1 MKTFLQTL
9 LSQVPG
15 IALGITGGV
24 ALTFATLESRVER
37 LLDAKLDAQL
47 ARLLPLVQSRP
58 APASVVMQTQDSR
71 EELRLIRE
79 QLAVL
84 ATRQPLE
91 APAPTEPTE
100 PGEEARPTPTPEQV
114 EASRQSQQVL
124 ADAITR
130 GRWTEADQQRFHQ
143 ALRAGT
149 RDEREALEQHLSLA
163 INSGQLRPVL
173 GDER

>member
-37 LLDAKLDAQL
+37 MLDTKLEAQ
-47 ARLLPLVQSRP
+47 ARQLRGLVQARP
-58 APASVVMQTQDSR
+58 TSVVMQAQDSR

-84 ATRQPLE
+84 AAREPAN
-91 APAPTEPTE
+91 APHVEPI
-100 PGEEARPTPTPEQV
+100 EEARPSPTPEQV
-114 EASRQSQQVL
+114 EASRQGQQVL
-124 ADAITR
+124 DDALTR
-130 GRWTEADQQRFHQ
+130 GRWTDDDQRRFHQ
-143 ALRAGT
+143 ALRAGP
-149 RDEREALEQHLSLA
+149 REQVEAMERNLSLA
-163 INSGQLRPVL
+163 INSGQLRPAL
-173 GDER
+173 GE

>member
-9 LSQVPG
+9 VSQVPG

-37 LLDAKLDAQL
+37 MLDAKLEAQL
-47 ARLLPLVQSRP
+47 GQLRGLVQSRP
-58 APASVVMQTQDSR
+58 APASVVMPSQDSR

-84 ATRQPLE
+84 AAREPVA
-91 APAPTEPTE
+91 APPAEP
-100 PGEEARPTPTPEQV
+100 EEEVRSAPTPEQV
-114 EASRQSQQVL
+114 EASAQGHQVL

-130 GRWTEADQQRFHQ
+130 GRWTEDDQRRFHQ

-149 RDEREALEQHLSLA
+149 REDREAMEQRLSLA
-163 INSGQLRPVL
+163 INSGQLRPAL
-173 GDER
+173 GEER

>member
-37 LLDAKLDAQL
+37 MLDAKLEAQL
-47 ARLLPLVQSRP
+47 ARLRPLVQSRP
-58 APASVVMQTQDSR
+58 APASVVMQAQDSR

-84 ATRQPLE
+84 ATRQPME
-91 APAPTEPTE
+91 APPPTEPV
-100 PGEEARPTPTPEQV
+100 EEARPAPTPEQV

-124 ADAITR
+124 AEAITR

-149 RDEREALEQHLSLA
+149 RDELEAMEQRLSLA
-163 INSGQLRPVL
+163 INSGQLRPAL

>member
-24 ALTFATLESRVER
+24 ALTFATLESRVEH
-37 LLDAKLDAQL
+37 LLDAKLEAQL
-47 ARLLPLVQSRP
+47 GQLRGLVQSRP
-58 APASVVMQTQDSR
+58 APVPVVMQAQDSR

-79 QLAVL
+79 QLALL
-84 ATRQPLE
+84 AAREPVAAPRLE
-91 APAPTEPTE
+91 D
-100 PGEEARPTPTPEQV
+100 PGEDTRLAPTPEQV
-114 EASRQSQQVL
+114 EASRQGQQVL
-124 ADAITR
+124 ADAVGR

-149 RDEREALEQHLSLA
+149 RDEREALEQRLSLA
-163 INSGQLRPVL
+163 INSGQLRPVM

>member
-37 LLDAKLDAQL
+37 MLDAKLEAHAQHL
-47 ARLLPLVQSRP
+47 RVLVQSRP
-58 APASVVMQTQDSR
+58 APTSVVMQAPDSR

-84 ATRQPLE
+84 AAREPVAASSAE
-91 APAPTEPTE
+91 PEEDPRPA
-100 PGEEARPTPTPEQV
+100 PTPEQV
-114 EASRQSQQVL
+114 EASRQGQQVL

-143 ALRAGT
+143 ALRVGT
-149 RDEREALEQHLSLA
+149 HDEREAMEQRLSLA

-173 GDER
+173 GDEH

>member
-37 LLDAKLDAQL
+37 MLDAQTRQLRGL
-47 ARLLPLVQSRP
+47 AQPCP
-58 APASVVMQTQDSR
+58 APTSGVTWTQDSR

-84 ATRQPLE
+84 AAREPVAAPPAQPAE
-91 APAPTEPTE
+91 PARPAPT
-100 PGEEARPTPTPEQV
+100 PGQW
-114 EASRQSQQVL
+114 EASRQGQQVL
-124 ADAITR
+124 DDAIAR
-130 GRWTEADQQRFHQ
+130 GRWTDDDQRRFHQ
-143 ALRAGT
+143 ALGAGP
-149 RDEREALEQHLSLA
+149 REEVEAMERELSLA

-173 GDER
+173 GEER

>member
-24 ALTFATLESRVER
+24 ALTFATLESRVEHM
-37 LLDAKLDAQL
+37 LDAKLEA
-47 ARLLPLVQSRP
+47 QSRQLQGLIP
-58 APASVVMQTQDSR
+58 SHAAPTSVVMQAQDSR

-84 ATRQPLE
+84 AAKATTT
-91 APAPTEPTE
+91 APPTEPV
-100 PGEEARPTPTPEQV
+100 PEARPAPTPEQV
-114 EASRQSQQVL
+114 EAASQGQQVL

-130 GRWTEADQQRFHQ
+130 GRWTDDDQRRFHQ
-143 ALRAGT
+143 ALRAGP
-149 RDEREALEQHLSLA
+149 REEVDAMEQRLSLA
-163 INSGQLRPVL
+163 INSGQLQPAL
-173 GDER
+173 GDGR

>member
-24 ALTFATLESRVER
+24 ALTFTTLESRVEQ
-37 LLDAKLDAQL
+37 LLDAKLEAQL
-47 ARLLPLVQSRP
+47 ARLRPLVQSRP
-58 APASVVMQTQDSR
+58 APAPVVTQAEDSR
-71 EELRLIRE
+71 QELRLIRE

-84 ATRQPLE
+84 AARPP
-91 APAPTEPTE
+91 APAPPPEPE
-100 PGEEARPTPTPEQV
+100 DDVRPAPTPDPV
-114 EASRQSQQVL
+114 EASRQGQQVL
-124 ADAITR
+124 AEALGR

-143 ALRAGT
+143 ALRGGT
-149 RDEREALEQHLSLA
+149 REELEALEQRLSLA

-173 GDER
+173 GDEQ

>member
-24 ALTFATLESRVER
+24 ALTFATLEARVER
-37 LLDAKLDAQL
+37 MLDAKLEAQTRQLRGL
-47 ARLLPLVQSRP
+47 AQSCP
-58 APASVVMQTQDSR
+58 APTSVVMQAQDSR

-84 ATRQPLE
+84 AAREPVAAVPAPPVE
-91 APAPTEPTE
+91 PARPAPT
-100 PGEEARPTPTPEQV
+100 REQV
-114 EASRQSQQVL
+114 EASRQGQQVL
-124 ADAITR
+124 DDAISR
-130 GRWTEADQQRFHQ
+130 GRWTDDDQRRFHQ
-143 ALRAGT
+143 ALGAGP
-149 RDEREALEQHLSLA
+149 REEVEAMERSLSVA
-163 INSGQLRPVL
+163 INSGRLRPAL